1 MRTSSFDSGEERGRG
16 GDFKTYENIYEHFI
30 IEKVR
35 SLSNIRYFLII
46 FISFLLIGVSI
57 DCNADGGK
65 YWKQKRERYEKA
77 KLEAQQKGK
86 VFDPNEFEEQERIR
100 AEKNNLS
107 PLQVICILGGIIGVA
122 YLIIV
127 LVSKVQEF
135 FNTKRGKQVLFFIVI
150 LIFLIL
156 IVLFSGEN
164 KFGRDYYDDEIPY
177 GRIHT
182 DRHY

>member
-1 MRTSSFDSGEERGRG
+1 MRINSFDSGEGRGRG
-16 GDFKTYENIYEHFI
+16 GYLKAYDNIYEHFVT
-30 IEKVR
+30 EKVK
-35 SLSNIRYFLII
+35 SLSNIRFLLIL

-65 YWKQKRERYEKA
+65 TWRQKRERYEKA
-77 KLEAQQKGK
+77 KAEAQQKGK
-86 VFDPNEFEEQERIR
+86 VFDPNEFEKQERIR
-100 AEKNNLS
+100 AEKNSLS

-135 FNTKRGKQVLFFIVI
+135 LNTKRGKLVLYFIVI

-156 IVLFSGEN
+156 MVFLSGKN
-164 KFGRDYYDDEIPY
+164 KFGGDYYDEEIPY